1 MRINADPDHCFKVI
15 WNIVKKYFLLQKFI
29 HKSICTHLKR
39 VLKSDIVVK
48 VGSEAGQPE
57 LLHALLQLQR
67 AQYVLHNL
75 KNKILFNGN
84 RNGCGSETL

>member
-1 MRINADPDHCFKVI
+1 M
-15 WNIVKKYFLLQKFI
+15 
-29 HKSICTHLKR
+29 KR
-39 VLKSDIVVK
+39 VLKSDIVEK

-75 KNKILFNGN
+75 NNIIRIVWSYLIGKNSNGSKVAVPRGGAPGQKQSCN
-84 RNGCGSETL
+84 YSSENKL